1 MKRVICFIMLLVTA
15 YLVEGQDLDQYNS
28 NAYSSDLNQYSSNAY
43 SSSQIE
49 EYMHGKFIGD
59 YVAQNQSGQSR
70 SVRVYQRSDGYY
82 IETRGS
88 NGAYYAYFTKHG
100 MLCANIQG
108 ELWCFYL

>member
-15 YLVEGQDLDQYNS
+15 YLVEGQDLNQYNS
-28 NAYSSDLNQYSSNAY
+28 NAYSS
-43 SSSQIE
+43 SQVE

-88 NGAYYAYFTKHG
+88 NGAYYAYLTEHG
-100 MLCANIQG
+100 MLCTDIQG
-108 ELWCFYL
+108 ELWCLYL

>member
-28 NAYSSDLNQYSSNAY
+28 NAYSSDLNQYNSNAY
-43 SSSQIE
+43 SSSQVE

-70 SVRVYQRSDGYY
+70 SVRVYQRSDG
-82 IETRGS
+82 
-88 NGAYYAYFTKHG
+88 
-100 MLCANIQG
+100 
-108 ELWCFYL
+108 

>member
-15 YLVEGQDLDQYNS
+15 YLVEGQDMNQYNS

-43 SSSQIE
+43 SSSQVE

-100 MLCANIQG
+100 MLCTNIQG
-108 ELWCFYL
+108 ELWCLYL

>member
-28 NAYSSDLNQYSSNAY
+28 NAYSSDLNQYNSNAY
-43 SSSQIE
+43 SSSQVE
-49 EYMHGKFIGD
+49 EEMHGKFIGD

-88 NGAYYAYFTKHG
+88 NGAYYAYFTKPG
-100 MLCANIQG
+100 MLCTNIQG

>member
-15 YLVEGQDLDQYNS
+15 YLVEGQDLNQYNS
-28 NAYSSDLNQYSSNAY
+28 NAYSS
-43 SSSQIE
+43 SQVE

-88 NGAYYAYFTKHG
+88 NGAYYAYFTKPD
-100 MLCANIQG
+100 MLCTDIQG

>member
-15 YLVEGQDLDQYNS
+15 YLVEGQDLNQYNS
-28 NAYSSDLNQYSSNAY
+28 NAYSYS
-43 SSSQIE
+43 QVE

-88 NGAYYAYFTKHG
+88 NGAYYAYFTEHG
-100 MLCANIQG
+100 MLGTNIQG

>member
-15 YLVEGQDLDQYNS
+15 YLVEGQDLNQYNS
-28 NAYSSDLNQYSSNAY
+28 NAC
-43 SSSQIE
+43 SSSQVE
-49 EYMHGKFIGD
+49 ECMHGKFIGD

-100 MLCANIQG
+100 MLCTDIQG
-108 ELWCFYL
+108 ELWCIYL